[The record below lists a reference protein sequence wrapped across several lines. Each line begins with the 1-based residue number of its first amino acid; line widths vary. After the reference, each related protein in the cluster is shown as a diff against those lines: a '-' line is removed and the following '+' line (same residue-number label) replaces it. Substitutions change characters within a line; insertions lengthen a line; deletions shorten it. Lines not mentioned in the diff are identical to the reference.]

1 MKQNNIQT
9 GKDDNTEARV
19 IELVREYM
27 VAGMP
32 DDEVER
38 LKGVPVTRET
48 RLMDDLDF
56 DPLDIVECVMTVE
69 DAFDGI
75 FLTEKQCDA
84 LKTVGDL
91 VDAVQV
97 AKAKE
102 QRYY

>member
-38 LKGVPVTRET
+38 LKGVTVTRET

-69 DAFDGI
+69 DAFGGI